1 MQWTQHMEVRDL
13 RGQRSRWAGPV
24 VKGGRGED
32 RLGDKD
38 NLFWG
43 SNLSDQVRAK
53 GEDEGA

>member
-1 MQWTQHMEVRDL
+1 MEVRDL

-32 RLGDKD
+32 WLRDKD

-43 SNLSDQVRAK
+43 SNPSDQVRAK
-53 GEDEGA
+53 G